1 LNILAEEFFKHP
13 AYPAIYKLLE
23 QEFGTFN
30 KDWIIKVQG
39 IVAKDSASDS
49 FKIFL
54 NFQPFLL
61 KRTYEA
67 YYYGSIEK
75 AALLKVDESVFSNG
89 KSFENWQSIE
99 DFNKYHAFTEAHQYI
114 LSQFTWLRFY
124 KVVSAYS
131 ALHKKGRFVRLV
143 YQGIP
148 EQNID
153 AGNQI
158 NIIAYI
164 DPSGKYYIDRNDFLA
179 TNLDSFGRNNWVS
192 LFVSTPDVTKA
203 QYYMRIVNFFKSIY
217 PKFWSANQ
225 LEDVQFKDGL
235 HVIKFR
241 NPTNLCY
248 SVLNIDEKDT
258 KVLNKVN
265 WTLLG
270 SSSPLIGRLENYVRG
285 KQSVSKIMFIQYLNS
300 DNGTHFE
307 VSFLDKN
314 NQYSACYV
322 LYIQDTDVFTDDN
335 SFHFQRITYSKDPL
349 PEDVKASVHSF
360 LKESDET
367 ILAVVSFVS
376 LSPTSFAV
384 IGISESGRWQ
394 ITLEWQ
400 DGKWIVVSKQPYTE
414 GYSRAHGYPSSSVAS
429 CTGFLY
435 RLYPANFGQGW
446 LYASIETKAVGVNLY
461 TRLVYQLGDKFAE
474 ATVGQTYG
482 VDNSHILYSW
492 SFLSALRVKSDYG
505 YGKDYSFFYNLD
517 KSYFYRD
524 QSAPKANL
532 SVQPETPKDSDKPAT
547 SRKSCPPFTRR
558 EVFTG
563 QCIVV
568 F

>member
-1 LNILAEEFFKHP
+1 MTIGYHAIAYLRIKTLYPAFSILPVHRCRYAALGLVRFYTFTFQIDGEGHEAKTAVETSDNKASDENSPNQQEGFLRISVDWALRDPRISIAINTVIRRNWDIIRGNPLNDCWSKPVGGLFIYRFYFNGIAERFEFQENSDVNGTETAPKDYFADIAPVFSVGDSNTTGYLNILAEEFFKHP

-23 QEFGTFN
+23 QEFGAFN

-75 AALLKVDESVFSNG
+75 AALLKVDERVFSEG
-89 KSFENWQSIE
+89 RSFENWQNIE
-99 DFNKYHAFTEAHQYI
+99 HFDKYHAFTEAHQYI

-225 LEDVQFKDGL
+225 LEDIQFRDGL

-241 NPTNLCY
+241 NPTNLHY
-248 SVLNIDEKDT
+248 SVLNIDDKNT
-258 KVLNKVN
+258 RVLNKVS
-265 WTLLG
+265 WALLG
-270 SSSPLIGRLENYVRG
+270 NNSPLIGRLENYVRG
-285 KQSVSKIMFIQYLNS
+285 RYSVSKIMFIQYLNS

-314 NQYSACYV
+314 NHYTACYV
-322 LYIQDTDVFTDDN
+322 LYIQDTDVFTDDSN
-335 SFHFQRITYSKDPL
+335 FHFERLTFSKDPL
-349 PEDVKASVHSF
+349 P
-360 LKESDET
+360 
-367 ILAVVSFVS
+367 
-376 LSPTSFAV
+376 
-384 IGISESGRWQ
+384 
-394 ITLEWQ
+394 
-400 DGKWIVVSKQPYTE
+400 
-414 GYSRAHGYPSSSVAS
+414 
-429 CTGFLY
+429 
-435 RLYPANFGQGW
+435 
-446 LYASIETKAVGVNLY
+446 
-461 TRLVYQLGDKFAE
+461 
-474 ATVGQTYG
+474 
-482 VDNSHILYSW
+482 
-492 SFLSALRVKSDYG
+492 
-505 YGKDYSFFYNLD
+505 
-517 KSYFYRD
+517 
-524 QSAPKANL
+524 
-532 SVQPETPKDSDKPAT
+532 
-547 SRKSCPPFTRR
+547 
-558 EVFTG
+558 
-563 QCIVV
+563 
-568 F
+568 